1 MKYKNEIVVNI
12 YDLRKA
18 LILQYGEDFG
28 DHIDKLDLRNV
39 MFGVFYGNDCYKK
52 FYFDEDI
59 LYSPEEYDDGSTL
72 CSIITFLKD
81 IFPDREYILVDI
93 TW

>member
-1 MKYKNEIVVNI
+1 MKYKNEIAVNI
-12 YDLRKA
+12 YDLQEA
-18 LILQYGEDFG
+18 LVLQYREDFA
-28 DHIDKLDLRNV
+28 DLELRNI
-39 MFGVFYGNDCYKK
+39 MFGDFYSNDCYKK

-59 LYSPEEYDDGSTL
+59 LYSPEEYDDGSIL

-81 IFPDREYILVDI
+81 IFPDQKYILVDI

>member
-1 MKYKNEIVVNI
+1 MNYKNEIAVNI
-12 YDLRKA
+12 YDLQEA
-18 LILQYGEDFG
+18 LVLQYGEDFA
-28 DHIDKLDLRNV
+28 DLELRNI
-39 MFGVFYGNDCYKK
+39 MFGDFYSNDCYKK

-59 LYSPEEYDDGSTL
+59 LYSPEEYDDGSIL

-81 IFPDREYILVDI
+81 IFPDRKYILVDI

>member
-1 MKYKNEIVVNI
+1 MNYKNEITVNI
-12 YDLRKA
+12 YDLQEA
-18 LILQYGEDFG
+18 LVLQYGEDFDG
-28 DHIDKLDLRNV
+28 LELRNI
-39 MFGVFYGNDCYKK
+39 MFGDFYSNDCYKK

-59 LYSPEEYDDGSTL
+59 LYSPEEYDDGSIL

-81 IFPDREYILVDI
+81 IFPDRKYILVDI